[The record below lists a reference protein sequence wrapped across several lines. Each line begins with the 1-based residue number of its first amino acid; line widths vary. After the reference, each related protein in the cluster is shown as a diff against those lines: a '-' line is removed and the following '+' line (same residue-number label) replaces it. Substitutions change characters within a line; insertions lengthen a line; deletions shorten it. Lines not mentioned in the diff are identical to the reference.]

1 MHLAGPRAPCHCR
14 ECRGRGLG
22 GRDAGIP
29 CASWLGCPE
38 RGAPPTATP
47 HPTPALAVPPAL
59 EAVGGGTSP
68 DSSEE
73 AELLEPAPRDLM
85 PTIV

>member
-1 MHLAGPRAPCHCR
+1 MLPGWAALSLELLPRLLLTPP
-14 ECRGRGLG
+14 L
-22 GRDAGIP
+22 P
-29 CASWLGCPE
+29 SLCPLPW
-38 RGAPPTATP
+38 RQ
-47 HPTPALAVPPAL
+47 
-59 EAVGGGTSP
+59 GGGGASP